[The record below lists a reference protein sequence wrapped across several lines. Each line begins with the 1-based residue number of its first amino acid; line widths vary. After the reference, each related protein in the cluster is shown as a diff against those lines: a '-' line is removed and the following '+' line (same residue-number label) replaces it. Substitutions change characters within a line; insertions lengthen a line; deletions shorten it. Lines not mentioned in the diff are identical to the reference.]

1 MFGDPNPSSPISI
14 PTAPML
20 SSSGSSGIGGSYHEG
35 STVTISPVIH
45 MNGTGGSGTVSEY
58 DLKVMAKKIA
68 KLIEQEANLNKFRS
82 M

>member
-1 MFGDPNPSSPISI
+1 
-14 PTAPML
+14 ML

-68 KLIEQEANLNKFRS
+68 KLIEQEASINKFRS